1 MKKHLPLILSAV
13 ACLLAA
19 VCLWRIVLLEQAVE
33 EQISELRTL
42 DSSVVD
48 LQSLPGQVQDALD
61 RSASLLVDKNQ
72 SFGKLNTADYTVPM
86 TVTVTP
92 KEQTPGVATATLV
105 GNGTSYPMEAQKDGS
120 FSVVIPCPLLQTVSL
135 DRVIFMDN
143 GTQRIETLEY
153 EALAVTDAIVRP
165 DLSLQA
171 TVSMKEGKL
180 CYEGQLA
187 VQQENLP
194 HAFQT
199 MRIVADIDG
208 KQVKETPIDLDPKF
222 TEEMAQEEDL
232 VFLCGHYEGIDERV
246 LEEIVTDYVSIG
258 DYVLTGGELPAMV
271 MMDSISRMV
280 PGVLNNQ
287 ESGETESFAGNLL
300 EYPQY
305 SRPEEWHGKKVPEV
319 LMSGHHANIE
329 KWRREQSIYR
339 TAKRRP
345 DLLKKADLTNKEWN
359 YVRQLR
365 KQWKEEEE

>member
-33 EQISELRTL
+33 EQMHELRTL

-61 RSASLLVDKNQ
+61 RSASLLVDKKQ

-92 KEQTPGVATATLV
+92 KEQTPGVTTATLV

-194 HAFQT
+194 HVFQT

-222 TEEMAQEEDL
+222 TEEMAQEEDNL
-232 VFLCGHYEGIDERV
+232 GIYPEFKESYDVPKGSTLTLTAVGTDENGLQYRV
-246 LEEIVTDYVSIG
+246 VLSQNSINEQG
-258 DYVLTGGELPAMV
+258 QMQ
-271 MMDSISRMV
+271 DSIV
-280 PGVLNNQ
+280 EQ
-287 ESGETESFAGNLL
+287 EEQTITILTPQGKRLWSGASYEL
-300 EYPQY
+300 Y
-305 SRPEEWHGKKVPEV
+305 
-319 LMSGHHANIE
+319 
-329 KWRREQSIYR
+329 
-339 TAKRRP
+339 
-345 DLLKKADLTNKEWN
+345 
-359 YVRQLR
+359 
-365 KQWKEEEE
+365 